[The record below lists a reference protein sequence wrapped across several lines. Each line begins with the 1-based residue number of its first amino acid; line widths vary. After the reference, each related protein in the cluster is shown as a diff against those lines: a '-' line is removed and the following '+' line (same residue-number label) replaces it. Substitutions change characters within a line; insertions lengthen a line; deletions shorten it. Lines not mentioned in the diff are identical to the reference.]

1 MLIKEFRIPLPL
13 KVEEFRR
20 GLLYSVSEASKC
32 ETGGG
37 EGAEFVKQY
46 DFFDDTTIK
55 PGKKLSGIYSYKIY
69 RVKSKVPWI
78 LQKLLPEEA
87 FEIHEESWNAY
98 PYCKTVLTNPGYM
111 GQNSSLIIESTHLP
125 DNGSSENPLNI
136 KKKRDVV
143 YLDICDDEIIGEANY
158 KPEFDP
164 KIFLSERTGRGQLRE
179 NWMETTTPMMCCY
192 KVVTIQFKW
201 IGLGSLVEKTIL
213 KQYTKIFSNF
223 HRCAFCWIDSWFDL
237 TDEEIQ
243 EFEDE
248 TARQLQQLVT
258 SEEKRGVSFDD

>member
-164 KIFLSERTGRGQLRE
+164 KIFLSEL
-179 NWMETTTPMMCCY
+179 
-192 KVVTIQFKW
+192 VTIQFKW